1 MGFENFNDP
10 EPAGEP
16 VAAPEESS
24 NRTFLIVAAALGGI
38 ALLALICIGA
48 YALVFL
54 PRMRTAQEA
63 QRQTLEAQDTEVAM
77 IIEGTSTAAEMTAIV
92 AAYTATPTRTPVP
105 PTFTPTSSPTP
116 VVAQASPDTGAGGVS
131 PDMATATVLY
141 ATLHANS
148 TAVVQTLAVASPTPT
163 PGMPT
168 SGFADEVGLP
178 VMLGTAAL
186 LIVVIFL
193 ARKLRTA

>member
-1 MGFENFNDP
+1 MGFENFTDQEPP
-10 EPAGEP
+10 EET
-16 VAAPEESS
+16 VVVPEESS

-38 ALLALICIGA
+38 ALLALICIGT

-54 PRMRTAQEA
+54 PRMRTAQDQ
-63 QRQTLEAQDTEVAM
+63 QRMTLEAQDTEVAM
-77 IIEGTSTAAEMTAIV
+77 IIMGTSTAAEQTAIV

-105 PTFTPTSSPTP
+105 PTFTPTPSPTP
-116 VVAQASPDTGAGGVS
+116 VVAQASPDASMGGIS
-131 PDMATATVLY
+131 PDMATATMLY

-148 TAVVQTLAVASPTPT
+148 TAVMQTLAAASPTPT
-163 PGMPT
+163 ALPQG
-168 SGFADEVGLP
+168 GFADDVGLP
-178 VMLGTAAL
+178 VMLGLAAL